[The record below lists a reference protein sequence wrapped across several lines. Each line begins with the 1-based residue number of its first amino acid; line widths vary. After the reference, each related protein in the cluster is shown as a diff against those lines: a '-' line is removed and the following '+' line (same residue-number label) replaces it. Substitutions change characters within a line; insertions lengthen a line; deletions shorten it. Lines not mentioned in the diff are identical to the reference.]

1 MIGSDQAIA
10 SLTWSRGICTSLHW
24 QQFRY
29 CDVRRLWGEQL
40 QVTFSHG
47 LLSLLPSPRII
58 VFAMLESDRIIGSLE
73 VLLATFTI
81 GFALRRY
88 FTKPNLPHGVQYP
101 PGPTSLPLVGNALAI
116 DINAPWLTYKAWGS
130 QYGDV
135 VYTRLFLQDN
145 VVINSEQVARDLLE
159 HRSQN
164 YSDRPEIATNELFGV
179 DYNTGFMSYGSR
191 WRLHRKFM
199 HQSFRQDVAPN
210 FRTMQVAKAHELLLN
225 LLEDPSDFPKHLE
238 IHSGSVIMSSVYSY
252 EASRRDDPMIERI
265 NMTLEVVI
273 RELRPEIAAVF
284 SAFPYLLRL
293 PSWLPGMRLK
303 RVAPLARKL
312 GSEILEIPFAYTEG
326 GLAAESVSSCMVVD
340 NLLNIDENDSDSAWQ
355 KKALKESAT
364 TMYAGGTETTSGVMM
379 NFILAMTL
387 HPDVQEKA
395 HDLIESMVGTKR
407 LPTFED
413 RPSLPYIDAILRE
426 CLRWRPTLPLSIMH
440 AAVESDVYNGHYI
453 PKGAIIT
460 PNIWAM
466 CHNEEKYPNPS
477 EFDPDRFLN
486 PNGTLTDDT
495 VSVVWGFGRRIC
507 PGRYLGEASLWS
519 AMACL
524 LAVFKFSKTKDETG
538 RENEINPQWKAGITM
553 RLQPFPCSITPRNGE
568 MDIAALQD
576 LIRVSV

>member
-1 MIGSDQAIA
+1 
-10 SLTWSRGICTSLHW
+10 
-24 QQFRY
+24 
-29 CDVRRLWGEQL
+29 
-40 QVTFSHG
+40 
-47 LLSLLPSPRII
+47 
-58 VFAMLESDRIIGSLE
+58 
-73 VLLATFTI
+73 
-81 GFALRRY
+81 
-88 FTKPNLPHGVQYP
+88 
-101 PGPTSLPLVGNALAI
+101 
-116 DINAPWLTYKAWGS
+116 
-130 QYGDV
+130 DV

-145 VVINSEQVARDLLE
+145 IVINSEQVARDLLE

-164 YSDRPEIATNELFGV
+164 YSDRPEIATNELFGI
-179 DYNTGFMSYGSR
+179 DYSTAFMSYGNR

-210 FRTMQVAKAHELLLN
+210 FRSMQVTKAHELLLN
-225 LLEDPSDFPKHLE
+225 LLEDPSHFPKHLE
-238 IHSGSVIMSSVYSY
+238 THSGSVIMSSVYSY
-252 EASRRDDPMIERI
+252 EAPRRDDPMIERV
-265 NMTLEVVI
+265 NMTLDLVI
-273 RELRPEIAAVF
+273 QELRPEVAAVF

-312 GSEILEIPFAYTEG
+312 GSEVLEIPFAYTES
-326 GLAAESVSSCMVVD
+326 GLAAGSVSSCMVVD
-340 NLLNIDENDSDSAWQ
+340 NLLNIDENNSDSVWQ

-364 TMYAGGTETTSGVMM
+364 TVYGAGAETTSGVMM

-395 HDLIESMVGTKR
+395 HDLIESVVGTKR

-426 CLRWRPTLPLSIMH
+426 CLRWHPMLPLSIMH
-440 AAVESDVYNGHYI
+440 ATVESDVYNGHYI
-453 PKGAIIT
+453 PKGMRLPHHLLEIILIYSTGAIIT
-460 PNIWAM
+460 PNVWAM

-477 EFDPDRFLN
+477 EFNPDRFLN

-507 PGRYLGEASLWS
+507 PGRYLAEASLWS

-524 LAVFKFSKTKDETG
+524 LAVFKFSKVKDETG

-553 RLQPFPCSITPRNGE
+553 RLQPFPCSITPRNRE
-568 MDIAALQD
+568 MDIVALQD